1 MITSYQSMRGP
12 AYDEDCGCH
21 CNAERNLFQSALD
34 EIAALLDGVTATT
47 ITDEILDQ
55 VRAEADKR

>member
-1 MITSYQSMRGP
+1 MITDYQSMRGP
-12 AYDEDCGCH
+12 MFNEDCGCH
-21 CNAERNLFQSALD
+21 CSAERNLFQSALD
-34 EIAALLDGVTATT
+34 EIAALLDGVTATN

>member
-1 MITSYQSMRGP
+1 MITNYQTLRGP

-34 EIAALLDGVTATT
+34 EIAALLNGVTATT
-47 ITDEILDQ
+47 ITDEILDEIR
-55 VRAEADKR
+55 VEVDKR

>member
-1 MITSYQSMRGP
+1 MITNYQTLRGP

-34 EIAALLDGVTATT
+34 EIAVLLDGVTATT